1 MREIRE
7 IKDQLTSQ
15 DIEVLEQSLRFAN
28 ARCTHEAER
37 GKAAEN
43 RATAMLAFLG
53 ILAGFIVPVIETV
66 EKVQG
71 DAKWTLL
78 IVFLASLLFIVK
90 GLYYAVRVLGV
101 SKVYRLEIG
110 TVFDFQPLSR
120 EDALREEIAGLIWEY
135 RKAIQ
140 PNTVKHFRLHR
151 SQRSGLV
158 AVVTFMLFG
167 ILLIVVRQ
175 GWLEL
180 PSWSAVA
187 FGAAALAVLVFGD
200 RVFETFGFWK
210 RETKAAS
217 SSPGSSDTA

>member
-7 IKDQLTSQ
+7 IRDQLTSQ
-15 DIEVLEQSLRFAN
+15 DTQVLEQSLRFAS
-28 ARCTHEAER
+28 ARRGQEAER

-53 ILAGFIVPVIETV
+53 ILAGFIVPVIETL

-71 DAKWTLL
+71 DAKWALL
-78 IVFLASLLFIVK
+78 ILFLASLLFIVK

-110 TVFDFQPLSR
+110 TVFDFQPLSH

-135 RKAIQ
+135 RNAIQ
-140 PNTVKHFRLHR
+140 PNTGKIFHLHR
-151 SQRSGLV
+151 SQRNGLV

-167 ILLIVVRQ
+167 ILLLGVRLD
-175 GWLEL
+175 WLEL
-180 PSWSAVA
+180 PCWSAIL
-187 FGAAALAVLVFGD
+187 FGAAALAVLAFGD

-210 RETKAAS
+210 RDTQAAS
-217 SSPGSSDTA
+217 SSPDSNDTA

>member
-7 IKDQLTSQ
+7 IKNQLTSQ

-37 GKAAEN
+37 GRAAEN

-78 IVFLASLLFIVK
+78 ILFLASLLFIVK
-90 GLYYAVRVLGV
+90 GFYSAVRVLVV
-101 SKVYRLEIG
+101 SKVYRLEID
-110 TVFDFQPLSR
+110 TIFDFQPLSR
-120 EDALREEIAGLIWEY
+120 EEALREEIAGLIWEY

-140 PNTVKHFRLHR
+140 PNTVKLFRLHR
-151 SQRSGLV
+151 SQRNGLG

-167 ILLIVVRQ
+167 ILLLVVRQ
-175 GWLEL
+175 DWLEL
-180 PSWSAVA
+180 PSWSAVP
-187 FGAAALAVLVFGD
+187 FGTAALAVLAFGD

-210 RETKAAS
+210 RDTKTAS
-217 SSPGSSDTA
+217 SSPGSNETA

>member
-15 DIEVLEQSLRFAN
+15 DIEVLEQSLRFAI

-53 ILAGFIVPVIETV
+53 ILAGFVVPVIETV
-66 EKVQG
+66 EKAQG

-78 IVFLASLLFIVK
+78 ILFLASLLFIVK

-120 EDALREEIAGLIWEY
+120 EDALREEIA
-135 RKAIQ
+135 
-140 PNTVKHFRLHR
+140 N
-151 SQRSGLV
+151 RSGS
-158 AVVTFMLFG
+158 F
-167 ILLIVVRQ
+167 
-175 GWLEL
+175 
-180 PSWSAVA
+180 
-187 FGAAALAVLVFGD
+187 AASIHRTRKGD
-200 RVFETFGFWK
+200 RESWK
-210 RETKAAS
+210 ITIAEVVEGVARIRLDGSIDSVPCGAESAGATARE
-217 SSPGSSDTA
+217 GYFRR